1 MIAVPPASAQHRPD
15 VAVDGLDLPERD
27 LRVAVGASLVFR
39 TACSRPSSAS
49 HRSMRADRLLSL
61 AAGQPERS
69 EGAGQ
74 EQSVAARDQ
83 RRSSQGSAYARSR
96 SSLPPRSVRQSRRRP
111 CVSAQT
117 WPLAREIL
125 HRAIR
130 TNQAAFERTLSE
142 VMLTKKGAL
151 QVLELL
157 AKLSREIGA
166 RAHEAPAV
174 RIVIGGNLP
183 LEGMRA
189 VTPPALP
196 VPTDP
201 DALPDS

>member
-1 MIAVPPASAQHRPD
+1 
-15 VAVDGLDLPERD
+15 
-27 LRVAVGASLVFR
+27 
-39 TACSRPSSAS
+39 
-49 HRSMRADRLLSL
+49 
-61 AAGQPERS
+61 
-69 EGAGQ
+69 
-74 EQSVAARDQ
+74 
-83 RRSSQGSAYARSR
+83 
-96 SSLPPRSVRQSRRRP
+96 
-111 CVSAQT
+111 
-117 WPLAREIL
+117 
-125 HRAIR
+125 
-130 TNQAAFERTLSE
+130 
-142 VMLTKKGAL
+142 MLTKKGAL